1 MEQKDII
8 EKIKEADI
16 KIKKKLFIDSGNIL
30 VDIISWYN
38 SIGKYDEVKKIYEQ
52 YMPLMNIDNK
62 CLKNKLLN
70 EYELASKK
78 YFLSSYPRQLYV
90 MVTNACNLSC
100 IMCSQRREK
109 MMHMPKKY
117 LYDILELAP
126 YLQEIIWQ
134 GGEILLLKN
143 FKEILF
149 KLSEYNN
156 IKHSIVSNFQ
166 TNDEELIKFLPTLNI
181 GLTISVDGS
190 TKQLYEKI
198 RTNAKFELLISNI
211 KLFNEIR
218 FKQNNPVPLGM
229 HFVVMK
235 ENYHDIANIVDFA
248 HENDFNHIQYIYI
261 KGDKASEL
269 NDDDKKNIFALVN
282 AAKEKA
288 AKYNLYINVNSVLD
302 ELGNMNSKVVSE
314 IKNQQ
319 NETDNELLYCHF
331 PWYRLTFDT
340 NYNFA
345 VDCCCLKK
353 ENYLDKSILDCWN
366 SDLMQ
371 EYRKRII
378 NMTFENICKKNCFL
392 RNR

>member
-8 EKIKEADI
+8 EKIKELDI
-16 KIKKKLFIDSGNIL
+16 KLKEKLFIESGDILFNIT
-30 VDIISWYN
+30 SWYN
-38 SIGKYDEVKKIYEQ
+38 SVGKYDEVKKLYEQ

-78 YFLSSYPRQLYV
+78 YFLSSYPRQLYI
-90 MVTNACNLSC
+90 MVTNVCNLNC
-100 IMCSQRREK
+100 IMCDQRKDRT
-109 MMHMPKKY
+109 MHIPKKY
-117 LYDILELAP
+117 IYDILELAP
-126 YLQEIIWQ
+126 YLNEIIWQ
-134 GGEILLLKN
+134 GGEVLLLKN

-166 TNDEELIKFLPTLNI
+166 IDDDELIRFLPTLNI

-198 RTNAKFELLISNI
+198 RTNAKFELLVSNI
-211 KLFNEIR
+211 KLFNSVR
-218 FKQNNPVPLGM
+218 FKQNNQILLGM

-235 ENYHDIANIVDFA
+235 ENYHDIANIVEFA

-261 KGDKASEL
+261 NGEKSIEL
-269 NDDDKKNIFALVN
+269 NDDDKKNILALVDV
-282 AAKEKA
+282 AKEKA
-288 AKYNLYINVNSVLD
+288 AKYNFYIDLD
-302 ELGNMNSKVVSE
+302 SILDALGSMNSKVVPE
-314 IKNQQ
+314 TKNQQ
-319 NETDNELLYCHF
+319 NEINNELLYCHF
-331 PWYRLTFDT
+331 PWHRLTFDT
-340 NYNFA
+340 NYNFSA
-345 VDCCCLKK
+345 DCCCLKK
-353 ENYLDKSILDCWN
+353 ENYLDKSILECWN

-371 EYRKRII
+371 EYRKKII
-378 NMTFENICKKNCFL
+378 NKTFENICKKNCFL